1 MNPNQPPPDPKATVK
16 MIPAAM
22 FETRE
27 FSQEEI
33 AERLA
38 QRPSEPESPQASE
51 IQPPPSTSSSR

>member
-16 MIPAAM
+16 MIPGAM

-38 QRPSEPESPQASE
+38 QRPAEPEAPQAPV